1 MSEHNNC
8 PDRLDAPPRTGTPIP
23 VRVEPDPRVAARK
36 ALRRAEEEALLGLAG
51 AREYEATYYD
61 GGRTTSKRKRAEA
74 TAQRAY
80 RRLLHDIDWQPRSY
94 PVEGVTGDE
103 RLWAALAHGSFL
115 LTALTA
121 VVASG
126 WAVLALVFVPLLI
139 YAGFRDR
146 SRFVAFHALQAFAAQ
161 VVGTI
166 GWVVILIIGTLIFA
180 VAIALAAVASIV
192 LIGIPF
198 LLLFI
203 VLYVVFAL
211 AMLLL
216 PLAIVIL
223 SIAGAVNTYSGRDF
237 RYPVIAGWIER
248 QTGMLAY

>member
-1 MSEHNNC
+1 
-8 PDRLDAPPRTGTPIP
+8 
-23 VRVEPDPRVAARK
+23 
-36 ALRRAEEEALLGLAG
+36 
-51 AREYEATYYD
+51 
-61 GGRTTSKRKRAEA
+61 
-74 TAQRAY
+74 
-80 RRLLHDIDWQPRSY
+80 
-94 PVEGVTGDE
+94 
-103 RLWAALAHGSFL
+103 
-115 LTALTA
+115 
-121 VVASG
+121 VASG

-166 GWVVILIIGTLIFA
+166 GWAVILIIGTLIFA
-180 VAIALAAVASIV
+180 VAIALAAIASIV